1 MIRCKTCKR
10 ENPKYELTCPECG
23 ASPELT
29 ERECKSLLREAEE
42 KFEKND
48 FLSMVEI
55 YKFLAAAGCA
65 DGERELAL
73 ILEKGQL
80 LPRDLDMSMQY
91 FFSAAKRGDPISAY
105 KYSRLVIG
113 NDAIANFWLAYSAL
127 VGCKEAYPD
136 AFALYTGYKERSTA
150 AYYCS
155 LMAEDNDVDAIIEMA
170 RRHLYGDGVIQNERM
185 AKWYM
190 EHIERPPLHAIKLH
204 KRLQAVTGKSIRPEQ
219 PKFVDKAKVME
230 RLISA
235 SKKLGYN
242 QILLKLCKMYSENGT
257 KDSNVFLALLHIE
270 GIEFQ
275 QNIELGMAM
284 LREAVRSGSVV
295 AAKYIGDLYARGE
308 YVEQNSEIAT
318 EYYRRAAELGG
329 HGEYES
335 LGDVFHNGLLTEPDY
350 ALAISLYERGAE
362 TGDFGCQRKLKMMQD
377 ERERNYIEAT
387 RLERGSPDEAFVLFK
402 KSVDAGYLP
411 AHARI
416 GWYYERGIGTKINRK
431 EAFKHYKAAFDAGDK
446 RAIESLGRCYA
457 RGIGTAFDF
466 DKASK
471 LLSVAREMGSHS
483 ADRELYRI
491 YENKKRHMIRSLY
504 STATRLYYNKKYE
517 PARSMY
523 EVCMSLG
530 LGEATYSI
538 GCLYEFGIT
547 TDPDRKIALRFY
559 KKAYEQGYSDPRQ
572 YHKQSMLRI
581 WKQTT

>member
-1 MIRCKTCKR
+1 MIRCKSCKR

-23 ASPELT
+23 AAPELT
-29 ERECKSLLREAEE
+29 QRECDSLLREAEE
-42 KFEKND
+42 KFNKND
-48 FLSMVEI
+48 FLSMVQL
-55 YKFLAAAGCA
+55 YKFLAAAGCS
-65 DGERELAL
+65 DGERELA
-73 ILEKGQL
+73 ITLERGQL
-80 LPRDLDMSMQY
+80 VPRDIDMAMQY
-91 FFSAAKRGDPISAY
+91 YYSAAKRGDAFSAY

-113 NDAIANFWLAYSAL
+113 NDAVADFWLAYSAL
-127 VGCKEAYPD
+127 MGCKEAYPD

-155 LMAEDNDVDAIIEMA
+155 LIAEDNDVDAIVEMA
-170 RRHLYGDGVIQNERM
+170 RRHLYGDGVVQSEQM

-190 EHIERPPLHAIKLH
+190 ERIDRPPLHAIKLH
-204 KRLQAVTGKSIRPEQ
+204 KRLQAVVGRSIRPEQ
-219 PKFVDKAKVME
+219 PKFTERNKVME

-235 SKKLGYN
+235 AKKFGYN
-242 QILLKLCKMYSENGT
+242 QILLKLCKMYSENDS
-257 KDSNVFLALLHIE
+257 KDAGVFLALLHIE

-275 QNIELGMAM
+275 KNVELGMEMLEEAM
-284 LREAVRSGSVV
+284 QKGSVLGT
-295 AAKYIGDLYARGE
+295 KCLGDLYARGE
-308 YVEQNSEIAT
+308 HVEKDLKVAAH
-318 EYYRRAAELGG
+318 YYRHAAELGG
-329 HGEYES
+329 YGEYES
-335 LGDVFHNGLLTEPDY
+335 LGDIFHNGLITEPDY
-350 ALAISLYERGAE
+350 ALAISLYEKGADS
-362 TGDFGCQRKLKMMQD
+362 GDFGCQRKLKMMQD

-387 RLERGSPDEAFVLFK
+387 RLERSAPDEAFLLFK

-416 GWYYERGIGTKINRK
+416 GWYYERGIGTKVNRK

-466 DKASK
+466 ENASK
-471 LLSVAREMGSHS
+471 LLSVAREMGSNS

-504 STATRLYYNKKYE
+504 STATRLYYNKKYDQ
-517 PARSMY
+517 ARNMY

-547 TDPDRKIALRFY
+547 TDPDRKIALKFY